1 MLFSV
6 EYIATIINSTIR
18 MMSPLLYASLAA
30 AICSKAD
37 IFNLSMEGAML
48 TSAFFSIVVNYFT
61 KSVTLSILSGVISS
75 VLVSASVGFF
85 VLKLKAS
92 PVVVGLAINN
102 TMAGVTT
109 YLLYI
114 IFKTKGVFTHP
125 SLIGIPKIRLPF
137 IEKIP
142 VLSIIFSGLTI
153 LDYMAVIIT
162 VLIYIFLYKTVIGYR
177 LRAIGI
183 NSEAARSL
191 GTPVEKYQFLTI
203 SFSGILCGFAGCLL
217 SMGSVKLF
225 IENITAGRGYIAMAA
240 NNLGKSHPIGV
251 LLASLFF
258 GCCQALGNFL
268 QNTSIKSQITSSIP
282 YVATIIALI
291 LFTVQR
297 RYAKHK
303 RVSEVLKKDATFSG

>member
-61 KSVTLSILSGVISS
+61 KSVTLSILAGVISS

-282 YVATIIALI
+282 ICSYHNSPH
-291 LFTVQR
+291 TVYGSKAICQ
-297 RYAKHK
+297 
-303 RVSEVLKKDATFSG
+303 T